1 MPAALQKFR
10 CLAYSAEGVRTN
22 RTLSAPSIE
31 DVKRTLWSEGFR
43 IVDIRPRK
51 LPVPRLHEL
60 FPSLFRV
67 RKSEIIL
74 LTRQLATFVKVG
86 VPLLEAFAVLHE
98 QATSKELKGALRDMM
113 VDLGHG
119 RPLSAAMSHHPRIF
133 NRLYV
138 DMIRAAEV
146 SGELDEIL
154 RQIAAYMEREDT
166 AVRKIRSAMI
176 YPVIVLLLSF
186 AVVGVLISVVLPA
199 FVHLFAEFGAELPLP
214 TRILLATGSFVE
226 AHRVEL
232 AGSVTAVGLLAFVYL
247 RTERGRRFR
256 DQYIIALPYLG
267 RIVHY
272 SIIERFLRTFATMT
286 RAGIPVTQ
294 MFETVIRATGN
305 IIFQERLRTVRELMI
320 AGEGFSE
327 PLRQTGLFPSLVIQM
342 IRVGE
347 ETGTLDTNLEEA
359 AQYYATEIDF
369 RTKAMIAVMEPGLV
383 IFVGLVVGFVAI
395 SVISPMYGL
404 IRAIR

>member
-1 MPAALQKFR
+1 MAALQKFR
-10 CLAYSAEGVRTN
+10 CLAYSTEGARTT

-43 IVDIRPRK
+43 IVDIRPLQ
-51 LPVPRLHEL
+51 LPIPRLHVM
-60 FPSLFRV
+60 FPSLFHV

-98 QATSKELKGALRDMM
+98 QATSKELKRALRDMM

-119 RPLSAAMSHHPRIF
+119 RPLSAAMSHHPQIF
-133 NRLYV
+133 NHLYI

-146 SGELDEIL
+146 SGDLDGVL
-154 RQIAAYMEREDT
+154 RQIASYMEREDT

-176 YPVIVLLLSF
+176 YPVIVLLLSL
-186 AVVGVLISVVLPA
+186 AVCAVLISVVLPA
-199 FVHLFAEFGAELPLP
+199 FVHLFSEFDAQLPLP
-214 TRILLATGSFVE
+214 TRMLLATGAFFESYRFEV
-226 AHRVEL
+226 
-232 AGSVTAVGLLAFVYL
+232 AGSVAAIALLVFGFFQ
-247 RTERGRRFR
+247 TERGKRFR
-256 DQYIIALPYLG
+256 DRYVMAIPYLG
-267 RIVHY
+267 RIIHY

-305 IIFQERLRTVRELMI
+305 RIFQERLRRVRELMI

-347 ETGTLDTNLEEA
+347 ETGTLDANLEEA
-359 AQYYATEIDF
+359 AQYYAAEIDF
-369 RTKAMIAVMEPGLV
+369 RTKAMIAFMEPGLV

-404 IRAIR
+404 IRAVK